1 MTSVDPSGPARPAR
15 IAGIVLLGVAAIAL
29 VMGIISVL
37 PSSGS
42 TNTAATTSVTTT
54 SHAAP
59 TTTSTPPKT
68 TTTTPAPTSTTTTPP
83 ATTTSPAG
91 APPATPNPQSVPVRV
106 YNNGTIK
113 GLAEQAAQDLRN
125 AGWTV
130 AQVGNYSQGIIG
142 TTTVYY
148 RPGTDEEN
156 AAKSLAQQFQLRV
169 LPRFDGIQGADPGV
183 IVIITNDYSG
193 PPKKG

>member
-1 MTSVDPSGPARPAR
+1 MSSVDPSGLARPAR
-15 IAGIVLLGVAAIAL
+15 IAGIVLLAVAAVAL

-37 PSSGS
+37 PSGGS
-42 TNTAATTSVTTT
+42 NNATTST
-54 SHAAP
+54 SAP
-59 TTTSTPPKT
+59 TTSSSPPAKT
-68 TTTTPAPTSTTTTPP
+68 TPTTPTPTTPTPTTPTPTTTGGQPP
-83 ATTTSPAG
+83 AM
-91 APPATPNPQSVPVRV
+91 PNPQSVPVRV

-113 GLAEQAAQDLRN
+113 GLAAQAEQDFRN
-125 AGWTV
+125 DGWNVT
-130 AQVGNYSQGIIG
+130 QVGNYSQGIIP

-156 AAKSLAQQFQLRV
+156 AAKTLAQRFQLRV
-169 LPRFDGIQGADPGV
+169 APRFDGIESADPGM